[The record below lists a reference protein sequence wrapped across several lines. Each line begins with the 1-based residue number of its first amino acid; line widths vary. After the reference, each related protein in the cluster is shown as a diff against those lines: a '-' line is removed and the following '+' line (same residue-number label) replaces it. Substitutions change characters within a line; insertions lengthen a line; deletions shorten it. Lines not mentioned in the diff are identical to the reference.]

1 MQAEDGQQPGTI
13 SHDGVPLPV
22 VSGGRGGR
30 GRERGVKSRCRQ
42 IISTF
47 LKEVQNLNEADQL
60 IG

>member
-22 VSGGRGGR
+22 LSGGRVVAVR
-30 GRERGVKSRCRQ
+30 SSASFQ
-42 IISTF
+42 T
-47 LKEVQNLNEADQL
+47 EVQKLSEAGQL